1 MRISKPQL
9 ANETVSEIIE
19 PRLKHCPGVFV
30 DI

>member
-19 PRLKHCPGVFV
+19 PRLKHCPGG
-30 DI
+30 IC